1 MHDPEDKETAAA
13 YCKKCKASVTLK
25 ELECPFVNPPANDDA
40 KDPEKSQVPSTP
52 QAFANADDVDPEK
65 QIPAHKSYAV
75 RCEAVKKKFL
85 AKKSTMEAAFKKKVC
100 GCLGC
105 CDEDPQ
111 CYFGQTFSQKE
122 TEDENKLR

>member
-1 MHDPEDKETAAA
+1 MTIGVMILEDFPQLA
-13 YCKKCKASVTLK
+13 
-25 ELECPFVNPPANDDA
+25 VNIVYL
-40 KDPEKSQVPSTP
+40 QTMG
-52 QAFANADDVDPEK
+52 FANADDVDPEK

-85 AKKSTMEAAFKKKVC
+85 AKKGAMEAAFKKKVC

-111 CYFGQTFSQKE
+111 CYFGQTYQILIFTQYVFN
-122 TEDENKLR
+122 T

>member
-1 MHDPEDKETAAA
+1 MERGAAW
-13 YCKKCKASVTLK
+13 KGEEGQKD
-25 ELECPFVNPPANDDA
+25 EENDDA